1 MIINRKLK
9 VRIQNKK
16 KINFNVFRTM
26 YMPSPMKNVMVNSYD
41 QVHDDEE
48 GKEIEG
54 CLKHAPSLMCKFISF
69 A

>member
-1 MIINRKLK
+1 
-9 VRIQNKK
+9 
-16 KINFNVFRTM
+16 M

-69 A
+69 AWLEIGSRVNLLQDFYLLLYI